1 MLSMRIKIFI
11 LSTVLITLVSGV
23 LYYKNLT
30 QISVGKNLIRLDI
43 DELKSIDQQVAST
56 AFYLRQNLNSDL
68 SDLQSE
74 KVRIKELQEL
84 VNDINKSSPEL
95 LTSVTKIRTHYQA
108 KLKTLDAFERS
119 IVELRSSV
127 NALLPTYTEM
137 EKKNIKFVLEK
148 RDFYRE
154 CLLDAYMYISFP
166 HKDNEMRVAED
177 LKILGQIIN
186 FASTPSPEVQK
197 FSGHMEVIQ
206 KRVKD
211 ISRYLTSLKEDSVQ
225 NEVKIIGKYY
235 QDSIEEQ
242 NQQNENLL
250 TFMVV
255 AIGVYLIFMILL
267 LTKK

>member
-1 MLSMRIKIFI
+1 MRIKIFI
-11 LSTVLITLVSGV
+11 LSTVLITLISGV

-43 DELKSIDQQVAST
+43 DELKSIDQQIAST

-84 VNDINKSSPEL
+84 INDINKSSPEL
-95 LTSVTKIRTHYQA
+95 LTSVTKILAHYHA

-137 EKKNIKFVLEK
+137 EKKNIKFSLEK

-211 ISRYLTSLKEDSVQ
+211 ISRHLTSLKEDSVQ

>member
-1 MLSMRIKIFI
+1 MRIKIFI

-30 QISVGKNLIRLDI
+30 QISMGKNLIKLDI
-43 DELKSIDQQVAST
+43 DELRSIDQQIAST

-68 SDLQSE
+68 SELEAE

-95 LTSVTKIRTHYQA
+95 QTSVTKIRSHYQS
-108 KLKTLDAFERS
+108 KLKTLDSFERS
-119 IVELRSSV
+119 IINLRSNV
-127 NALLPTYTEM
+127 NSLLPSYTDM
-137 EKKNIKFVLEK
+137 EKKKIKFVLDK

-166 HKDNEMRVAED
+166 HKDNEMRIAED
-177 LKILGQIIN
+177 QKILSQIIN
-186 FASTPSPEVQK
+186 FATTPSPEIQK
-197 FSGHMEVIQ
+197 FAGHMDAIQ
-206 KRVKD
+206 KSVKD
-211 ISRYLTSLKEDSVQ
+211 INYYLTSLKEDSVY

-235 QDSIEEQ
+235 QDSITDQ
-242 NQQNENLL
+242 NKQNENLL

-255 AIGVYLIFMILL
+255 AIGVYLVFMILL

>member
-1 MLSMRIKIFI
+1 MRIKIFI

-95 LTSVTKIRTHYQA
+95 QTSVTKIRTHYQG
-108 KLKTLDAFERS
+108 KLKTLDAFERA

-127 NALLPTYTEM
+127 NSLLPTYTEM

-177 LKILGQIIN
+177 QKILGQIIN
-186 FASTPSPEVQK
+186 FATTPSPEVQK
-197 FSGHMEVIQ
+197 FAGHMDVIQ

-211 ISRYLTSLKEDSVQ
+211 ISHYLTALKEDTVQ
-225 NEVKIIGKYY
+225 NEVKIIGRYY